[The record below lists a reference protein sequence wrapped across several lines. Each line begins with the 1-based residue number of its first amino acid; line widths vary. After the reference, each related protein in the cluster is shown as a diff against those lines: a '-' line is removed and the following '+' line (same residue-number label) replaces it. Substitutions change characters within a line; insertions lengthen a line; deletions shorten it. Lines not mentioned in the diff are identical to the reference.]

1 MKMLFIL
8 TKKKTNT
15 NFVFYF
21 KFTDAKL
28 NLENKKSTKC
38 EINSYSN
45 RKKNFGVKVKEPD
58 SQHSMFTI
66 LHFLVFFSTY
76 EF

>member
-1 MKMLFIL
+1 MKMLFML

-45 RKKNFGVKVKEPD
+45 RKK
-58 SQHSMFTI
+58 T
-66 LHFLVFFSTY
+66 LV
-76 EF
+76 

>member
-45 RKKNFGVKVKEPD
+45 RKKKLWCKGKGARLTTFNVHYT
-58 SQHSMFTI
+58 S
-66 LHFLVFFSTY
+66 FFS
-76 EF
+76 F